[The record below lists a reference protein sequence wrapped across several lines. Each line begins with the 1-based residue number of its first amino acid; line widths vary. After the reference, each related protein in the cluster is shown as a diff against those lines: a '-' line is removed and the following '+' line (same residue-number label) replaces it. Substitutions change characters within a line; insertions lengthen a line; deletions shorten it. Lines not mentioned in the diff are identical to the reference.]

1 MISCSDEHEV
11 IETGRL
17 ANAAILKRF
26 EHLSVALGP
35 LQVKE
40 NGELKGTS
48 HTYRAL
54 FEPCLVNTAMFSVA
68 GPWSYF
74 LTSSLY
80 SND

>member
-11 IETGRL
+11 IVIERL

-40 NGELKGTS
+40 N
-48 HTYRAL
+48 
-54 FEPCLVNTAMFSVA
+54 
-68 GPWSYF
+68 
-74 LTSSLY
+74 
-80 SND
+80 